1 RVGGH
6 PVPFYKLLLGGRKGI
21 TQTRLAK
28 DTKLMIPAKNLL
40 LFFKDFLDKI
50 NSQIDENTDI
60 YDYFDEQA
68 EVLAKEVV
76 QRYSYVPPYSENKDY
91 YIDWGRS
98 EEFSLEGMGPGECG
112 SGVMD
117 MIDTDL
123 SDAKIHLEAA
133 RKDNYSVQEI
143 KKTLFFSAR
152 ALLVVRG
159 ADPRDEL
166 SALTDFGEKFI
177 QAGLADGKFSQLKE
191 VYVSLSDSLSPKEKE
206 EKFLYTKKF
215 LEHIQA
221 VYKNMDP
228 QFNFPKYSA
237 PVSQQEAKVEIEP
250 AEVKAQVLDLKGIRC
265 PMNYVQAKLYLENIK
280 IGDIVEICLD
290 EGEPIQNVPVSL
302 KNDGQ
307 EILGIKR
314 TENYYKVRVKKLVDL

>member
-1 RVGGH
+1 M
-6 PVPFYKLLLGGRKGI
+6 
-21 TQTRLAK
+21 AK

-60 YDYFDEQA
+60 YSYFDEQA

-76 QRYSYVPPYSENKDY
+76 QRYGYVPAYSENKDY

-123 SDAKIHLEAA
+123 SDAKIHLESA

-166 SALTDFGEKFI
+166 SALTDFGEKFVR
-177 QAGLADGKFSQLKE
+177 AGLANPKFSRLKE
-191 VYVSLSDSLSPKEKE
+191 VYVSLSEGSSPKEKE
-206 EKFLYTKKF
+206 EKFLYAQEY
-215 LEHIQA
+215 LEHIKE

-228 QFNFPKYSA
+228 QFNFPKYAA
-237 PVSQQEAKVEIEP
+237 PVSQQEVKVEVEP
-250 AEVKAQVLDLKGIRC
+250 LEIKSAVLDLKGVTLSDELC
-265 PMNYVQAKLYLENIK
+265 PGK
-280 IGDIVEICLD
+280 I
-290 EGEPIQNVPVSL
+290 
-302 KNDGQ
+302 
-307 EILGIKR
+307 ILR
-314 TENYYKVRVKKLVDL
+314 EY